1 VLPQSFSEDGSV
13 VWESKDI
20 LLALEERFP
29 HASPLLP
36 TDEEEKQ
43 KVRAI
48 LTTVLLCDWL
58 QVLWVVCVQGAA
70 AIRPEGKAE
79 GVLAN
84 AAAAAAY
91 VR

>member
-1 VLPQSFSEDGSV
+1 MLDNAKCYLVTSVQSFSEDGSV

-43 KVRAI
+43 KVSQ
-48 LTTVLLCDWL
+48 TF
-58 QVLWVVCVQGAA
+58 
-70 AIRPEGKAE
+70 IRSSGSSM
-79 GVLAN
+79 
-84 AAAAAAY
+84 
-91 VR
+91 